1 MNAMNQHEEF
11 KEKPVIDPVTGQPL
25 PQTQAHMSDVP
36 PARSGRSNWPIVI
49 ILLAG
54 LVLALIA
61 WLPAELSRDTAD
73 TAAPPPTTDQ
83 PATGQATPD
92 TTAPGTATPGT
103 TGRVTPPADSST
115 APSGETTTQPAPE
128 ATPQQGTPTPETQGS
143 TPNSTPGTTPNMTQ
157 PAQ

>member
-1 MNAMNQHEEF
+1 MNQHEEF
-11 KEKPVIDPVTGQPL
+11 KDKPVIDPVTGQPM
-25 PQTQAHMSDVP
+25 PQTQMSDVP

-83 PATGQATPD
+83 PATGQTTPN
-92 TTAPGTATPGT
+92 TTAPGT
-103 TGRVTPPADSST
+103 TGQATPPADTGT
-115 APSGETTTQPAPE
+115 APSSGTATQPAPE
-128 ATPQQGTPTPETQGS
+128 ATPQQGSQTPETQGS

>member
-1 MNAMNQHEEF
+1 MNQHEEF
-11 KEKPVIDPVTGQPL
+11 KDKPVIDPVTGQPM
-25 PQTQAHMSDVP
+25 PQTQMSDVP

-73 TAAPPPTTDQ
+73 TAAPPPKADQ
-83 PATGQATPD
+83 PATGQATPN
-92 TTAPGTATPGT
+92 TTAPGT
-103 TGRVTPPADSST
+103 TGQATPPADTGT
-115 APSGETTTQPAPE
+115 APSSGTATQPAP
-128 ATPQQGTPTPETQGS
+128 QQGSQTPETQGS

>member
-1 MNAMNQHEEF
+1 MNQHEEF
-11 KEKPVIDPVTGQPL
+11 KDKPVIDPVTGQPM
-25 PQTQAHMSDVP
+25 PQTQMSDVP

-83 PATGQATPD
+83 PATGQATPN
-92 TTAPGTATPGT
+92 TTAPGTGT
-103 TGRVTPPADSST
+103 TGQATPPAATGT
-115 APSGETTTQPAPE
+115 APSSGTATQPAPE
-128 ATPQQGTPTPETQGS
+128 ATPQQGTQTPETQGS

>member
-1 MNAMNQHEEF
+1 MNQHEEF
-11 KEKPVIDPVTGQPL
+11 KDKPVIDPVTGQPL
-25 PQTQAHMSDVP
+25 PQTQTPMSDVP
-36 PARSGRSNWPIVI
+36 PARSRSNWPIVI

-61 WLPAELSRDTAD
+61 WLPAELSRDTAN

-103 TGRVTPPADSST
+103 TNQATPPADNSA
-115 APSGETTTQPAPE
+115 APSGVTTTQPAPE
-128 ATPQQGTPTPETQGS
+128 STPQQAPETQGS

>member
-1 MNAMNQHEEF
+1 MNQHEEF
-11 KEKPVIDPVTGQPL
+11 KDKPVIDPVTGQPM
-25 PQTQAHMSDVP
+25 PQTQMSDVP

-73 TAAPPPTTDQ
+73 TAAPPPKTDQ
-83 PATGQATPD
+83 PATGQATPN
-92 TTAPGTATPGT
+92 TTAPGT
-103 TGRVTPPADSST
+103 TGQATPPADTGT
-115 APSGETTTQPAPE
+115 APSSGTATQPAP
-128 ATPQQGTPTPETQGS
+128 QQGSQTPETQGS